1 MTPYHS
7 HDTKMTSISQ
17 LRCHATMHKKSQ
29 SDASPIM
36 LRTSRP
42 MIGRETS
49 HSVDAQKNARKMQSR
64 TSHRQFKSSRQRF
77 FWKQW
82 NNSDV
87 PEELERN
94 DDSMVAMS
102 LEQDDPSDSLES
114 LDPSSDTMET
124 ASLERLLLGPFVVVT
139 VGESGSASFKE
150 EEEFEVVVLAK
161 KAIVSKLCSLPKKKA
176 SSKCSSSSNEE
187 SSSSRP
193 NLRGSL
199 KGTTFPRQEGKSSFS
214 SKDGLADTLSGANWT

>member
-1 MTPYHS
+1 
-7 HDTKMTSISQ
+7 
-17 LRCHATMHKKSQ
+17 
-29 SDASPIM
+29 M
-36 LRTSRP
+36 LR
-42 MIGRETS
+42 
-49 HSVDAQKNARKMQSR
+49 KMLSR
-64 TSHRQFKSSRQRF
+64 TTHRQFTSSRQRF

-82 NNSDV
+82 NKSDV

-124 ASLERLLLGPFVVVT
+124 ASLERLLLVPFEVVT
-139 VGESGSASFKE
+139 VGESGSAVFKE
-150 EEEFEVVVLAK
+150 EGMFEVVVLAK

-214 SKDGLADTLSGANWT
+214 SKDGLADTLSGPNWT